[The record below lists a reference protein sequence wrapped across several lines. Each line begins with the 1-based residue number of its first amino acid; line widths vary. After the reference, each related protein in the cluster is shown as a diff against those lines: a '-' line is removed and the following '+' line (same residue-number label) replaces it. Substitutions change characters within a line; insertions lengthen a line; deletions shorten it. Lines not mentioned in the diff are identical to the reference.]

1 MPLIIELLNK
11 GYEITL
17 IASEDDYANNLKDL
31 GCKFYEI
38 NFKRKSFNIFENFH
52 LIFLYYF
59 LIKKINPNYIFLFTI
74 KPNIFVTIS
83 QIFRNVKIIN
93 NITGLGTLV
102 LKGKIIKNLFLCIL
116 KIIFIKSFKV
126 ITHNSNDL
134 ELIKD
139 KFNKNDKFLVI
150 PSMGI
155 NLEKYK
161 FKKKI
166 FNSQNKRLNFI
177 FIGRLIEDKGI
188 YEYLQAAELINLK
201 HSNIQFSILGEI
213 DKDNHKPV
221 TKIIISKYS
230 KFKFIKFYKYQ
241 KDIRNILYKH
251 DCLVLPSYRE
261 GLPRVLLE
269 ALSMGIPVL
278 ASSVPGCSSLII
290 NNKTGIL
297 FEPKNID
304 SLIKAIEKF
313 SKLEN
318 EKISKMILNG
328 YNHVKLNFDQ
338 KKIVKNY
345 INILN
350 S

>member
-1 MPLIIELLNK
+1 MSKITLISNSTWNLYHFRLPLIIELLNK

-201 HSNIQFSILGEI
+201 HS
-213 DKDNHKPV
+213 
-221 TKIIISKYS
+221 
-230 KFKFIKFYKYQ
+230 
-241 KDIRNILYKH
+241 
-251 DCLVLPSYRE
+251 
-261 GLPRVLLE
+261 
-269 ALSMGIPVL
+269 
-278 ASSVPGCSSLII
+278 
-290 NNKTGIL
+290 
-297 FEPKNID
+297 
-304 SLIKAIEKF
+304 
-313 SKLEN
+313 
-318 EKISKMILNG
+318 
-328 YNHVKLNFDQ
+328 
-338 KKIVKNY
+338 
-345 INILN
+345 
-350 S
+350 